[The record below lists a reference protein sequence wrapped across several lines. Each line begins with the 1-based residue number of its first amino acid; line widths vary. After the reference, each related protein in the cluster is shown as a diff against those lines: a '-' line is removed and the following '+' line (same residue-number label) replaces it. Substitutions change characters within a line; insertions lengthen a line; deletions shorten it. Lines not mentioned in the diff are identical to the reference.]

1 MLSPGSS
8 PLMRPL
14 IPGRAWSPGPG
25 KHTFANTPE
34 SLVPK
39 IVRALAPSPPP
50 MLDEP
55 EQGDVSAD
63 TSVGKG
69 TTTSGSMPIT
79 TGEPVSGTTDSGR
92 AAYAGATRVVQNYFP
107 RVSPSS
113 SSSSP
118 GNSRPSSC
126 TSSATAVVQPYS
138 PPSMAA
144 SPWAASAPSMPMLPD
159 PAPAQPVVH
168 RLVDDTRG
176 VDSPTGQVGTK
187 REPVLQERRIRVR
200 PREGAS
206 SANAAMA
213 CVYDVLDTLQVL
225 TFMLAY
231 LPHGAPPCAC
241 ASSCPPYS

>member
-1 MLSPGSS
+1 MLSPGGS

-25 KHTFANTPE
+25 KHTFENTPE

-39 IVRALAPSPPP
+39 IVRALAPSENP
-50 MLDEP
+50 MDET
-55 EQGDVSAD
+55 EKDEVGEK
-63 TSVGKG
+63 VGKG
-69 TTTSGSMPIT
+69 NKSESMPIT
-79 TGEPVSGTTDSGR
+79 TGESVSGTTDAGR
-92 AAYAGATRVVQNYFP
+92 AACAGATRFLQTYSP

-118 GNSRPSSC
+118 GNSRPSSRA
-126 TSSATAVVQPYS
+126 SSATAVVQPYS

-144 SPWAASAPSMPMLPD
+144 SSKPMRHD

-176 VDSPTGQVGTK
+176 VDSTTGQVGTK

-225 TFMLAY
+225 TLMLAC
-231 LPHGAPPCAC
+231 LPHGALPCAC
-241 ASSCPPYS
+241 DLTPCWPYRCTPVDCPP